1 MVINLDDF
9 KPPSV
14 DTSRTAEVQIGS
26 TNECTVTIPNV
37 HVRIFCVYYLVRLV
51 NFILQQILLGLY
63 NIFDVV
69 IWNVKNF

>member
-1 MVINLDDF
+1 MVIVLDDF

-37 HVRIFCVYYLVRLV
+37 HVRFLFL
-51 NFILQQILLGLY
+51 LLGAIGEFYLTG
-63 NIFDVV
+63 
-69 IWNVKNF
+69 NFFWACITYLMCYGVSETS